1 MEEKKR
7 SLILAQVVVGEK
19 RSDYYV
25 FDLEADEV
33 LKTEIQSL
41 LDQGQG
47 DMVKLGGMMY
57 NIGGL
62 RRIDECPPLDVIPC
76 AEGDHHVHL
85 GVSCLDLKN
94 FDDAPLSSNK
104 WRWNDIP
111 PMKEFRI
118 YPSCASLDGKLYAFY
133 CLSAKTHIGEVFD
146 PSLGRW
152 EPLPPPPE
160 EIPAGGSLL
169 VSPRVISDEKRH
181 RILVHF
187 DTTHSLYAYYPDFRS
202 WDCLV
207 QYFSPWYPA
216 TIALVDDVLF
226 FHIYERR
233 DCLAAF
239 DLLSNSWLKVKYSSN
254 FPAWDMSFNEWQNI
268 LHLGDGI
275 LCLANSCP
283 SFSPPPVH
291 TNIRFVKL
299 RLQRISSQH
308 LLLVTFVSSQC
319 FRFQG
324 YLRANSFFLL

>member
-187 DTTHSLYAYYPDFRS
+187 DTTHSLYAYYPDFHS

-275 LCLANSCP
+275 LCLANSCA
-283 SFSPPPVH
+283 SLVPPLS
-291 TNIRFVKL
+291 TLIFGLSN
-299 RLQRISSQH
+299 
-308 LLLVTFVSSQC
+308 
-319 FRFQG
+319 
-324 YLRANSFFLL
+324 